1 MNSKHI
7 GRDIQSK
14 ITETIRNL
22 KKRHPQISKLFTG
35 KKTLVIKQ
43 VVGFAEIDN

>member
-1 MNSKHI
+1 MSSMHT
-7 GRDIQSK
+7 GTDIQSK
-14 ITETIRNL
+14 ITETIRKL
-22 KKRHPQISKLFTG
+22 KDQHPQISKLFTG